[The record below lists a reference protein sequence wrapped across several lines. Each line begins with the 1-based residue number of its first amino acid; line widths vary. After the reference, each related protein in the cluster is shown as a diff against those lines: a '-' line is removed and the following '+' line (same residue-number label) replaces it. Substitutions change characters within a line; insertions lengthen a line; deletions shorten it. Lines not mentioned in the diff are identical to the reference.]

1 MRMKKRSTN
10 RMLECTLALFLA
22 LMVWARCPG
31 LHMSQAPL
39 KHCTVPRLSGTSI
52 FLCWRVG
59 RVVLYRNTE
68 SKLRGCTGLK
78 IATTFR

>member
-1 MRMKKRSTN
+1 
-10 RMLECTLALFLA
+10 MLQCTLGSLLSPDG
-22 LMVWARCPG
+22 VG
-31 LHMSQAPL
+31 LLPWYAHVTGPSQTLHCFQVIRNKHFPL
-39 KHCTVPRLSGTSI
+39 LESWQSHQT
-52 FLCWRVG
+52 